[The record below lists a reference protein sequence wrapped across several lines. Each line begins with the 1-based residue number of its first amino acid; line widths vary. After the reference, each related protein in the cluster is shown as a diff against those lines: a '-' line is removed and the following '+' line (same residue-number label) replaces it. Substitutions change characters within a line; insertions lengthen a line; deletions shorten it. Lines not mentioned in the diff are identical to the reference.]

1 MAGLG
6 GELWR
11 VNPDRNYSAQ
21 PHEERN
27 RKGCRT
33 PLAGR
38 SEGTAGMSWQK
49 VKPDSSANEIV
60 DRLALTALNFSIQP
74 ERMVV

>member
-1 MAGLG
+1 
-6 GELWR
+6 
-11 VNPDRNYSAQ
+11 
-21 PHEERN
+21 
-27 RKGCRT
+27 
-33 PLAGR
+33 
-38 SEGTAGMSWQK
+38 MSWQK